1 MPELSLDFDGLQ
13 IAVDLA
19 LDGTITKSPNINGL
33 SISWQPV
40 SGSNGR
46 VVIEFDDTSNTLKFD
61 SPQESLGFKVANLQ
75 TKIAGDGIQVNSTS
89 GSYVGVEADASS
101 IATQKI
107 KILGLPPED
116 LIVLVTGSGARAVG
130 GTYDQPVPQMLQES
144 LVLEMTNQ
152 NSQTVE
158 ILDLVSGHSIAT
170 RQLDVN
176 GLTSFSGYEF
186 ELRGS
191 AVNGDR
197 FNIQANTNPSGD
209 NRNLNKMLTF
219 QVSDTNGTGSG
230 GFQKVF
236 NNIVASVGAAVN
248 SNKIS
253 YEAAE
258 ANRDAALES
267 KSEFSGVNLD
277 TEAAALLEYQQAYQ
291 ASARVLST
299 ARELFQT
306 LIDVV

>member
-1 MPELSLDFDGLQ
+1 MPELSLEFDGVQ
-13 IAVDLA
+13 ITVDLA

-61 SPQESLGFKVANLQ
+61 SPQESLGFKIANLQ

-130 GTYDQPVPQMLQES
+130 GAYDQPVPQMSQES
-144 LVLEMTNQ
+144 LVLQMTSQ

-158 ILDLVSGHSIAT
+158 ILDLVSGHSIGT

-176 GLTSFSGYEF
+176 GSTSFAGYEF

-197 FNIQANTNPSGD
+197 FTIQPNTNPSGD

-277 TEAAALLEYQQAYQ
+277 TEAAALLQYQQAYQ